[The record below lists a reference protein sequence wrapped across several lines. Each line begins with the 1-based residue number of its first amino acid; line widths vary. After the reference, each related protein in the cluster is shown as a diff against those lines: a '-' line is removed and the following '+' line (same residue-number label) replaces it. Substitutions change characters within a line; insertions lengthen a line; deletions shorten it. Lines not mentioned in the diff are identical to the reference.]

1 MRSILVAAALSV
13 AATCL
18 PLDVHAQAVGNPVA
32 AKGKISMCIGCHAI
46 PGYKTA
52 FPVVYSVPA
61 LGGQSDQY
69 IVAALTAYKKGDR
82 HHPSMRAI
90 AASLSEQD
98 MADIAAY
105 YSSQK

>member
-1 MRSILVAAALSV
+1 MRSSLLVAALSGLALS
-13 AATCL
+13 L
-18 PLDVHAQAVGNPVA
+18 SFGAQAQTAGNPVA

-61 LGGQSDQY
+61 LGGQSEQY

-82 HHPSMRAI
+82 HHPSMRSI
-90 AASLSEQD
+90 ATSLSEQD